1 MASRP
6 PSREEVMFEW
16 FVGDAKD
23 ILSEAST
30 LRDELAM
37 LRQQQEQ
44 DGAAQVAALEAQHKA
59 AVAAQREVVRA
70 VKDGS
75 QSIAQAADHA
85 GRDAQAVAGQV
96 SRRLAAVALLSAAIG
111 AAIGAAGILALFMT
125 LGLSV

>member
-1 MASRP
+1 MADRP
-6 PSREEVMFEW
+6 PSLQDLAFEW
-16 FVGDAKD
+16 FVGEAQD
-23 ILSEAST
+23 ILTQTTE
-30 LRDELAM
+30 LRDELAA
-37 LRQQQEQ
+37 LRQQQKQ

-75 QSIAQAADHA
+75 QSIAQAADQA